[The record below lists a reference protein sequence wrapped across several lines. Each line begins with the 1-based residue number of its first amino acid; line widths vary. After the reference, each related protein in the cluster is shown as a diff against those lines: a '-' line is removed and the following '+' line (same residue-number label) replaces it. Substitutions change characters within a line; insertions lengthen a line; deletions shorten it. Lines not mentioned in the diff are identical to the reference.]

1 MDYQE
6 GCLNQSCPTCKTP
19 FKCKTKLHY
28 YTEQDREQDFKA
40 IKEALDELTNQEANS
55 GCNDD
60 DKSPAAY
67 EGLERL
73 EFIFKYSVSK

>member
-6 GCLNQSCPTCKTP
+6 GCLNQFCPTCKTP

-28 YTEQDREQDFKA
+28 YTEQDREHDFSS
-40 IKEALDELTNQEANS
+40 IKEAINKLNEQEANS

-60 DKSPAAY
+60 DKSTAAY

-73 EFIFKYSVSK
+73 EFIFNYSIIK